1 MITFLYKTNV
11 LSQKIPLYHFNKSY
25 IVVVR
30 KFLLN
35 VYIYILGHTVC
46 KTVHRIND
54 RTGESIQVDKMCA
67 MPDQCS
73 NDHVGCKA
81 TGLEGEIVSL
91 NSNII

>member
-1 MITFLYKTNV
+1 MVPFSQIIYCCCQKVLIKCIHLY
-11 LSQKIPLYHFNKSY
+11 S
-25 IVVVR
+25 
-30 KFLLN
+30 
-35 VYIYILGHTVC
+35 LGHTVC

-54 RTGESIQVDKMCA
+54 RIGESIQVDKMCA

-91 NSNII
+91 NSNIT